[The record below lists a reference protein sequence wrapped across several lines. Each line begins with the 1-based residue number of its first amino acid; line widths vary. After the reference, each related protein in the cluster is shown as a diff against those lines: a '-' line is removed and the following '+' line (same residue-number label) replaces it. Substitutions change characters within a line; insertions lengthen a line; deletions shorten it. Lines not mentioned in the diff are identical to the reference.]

1 MEVNRRRLE
10 GKIRYSVGR
19 RNRYS
24 WNPTRSVFNKGE
36 SRSARSVIEYCG
48 AARRFVEEYTESRR
62 GGALAGIADQHV
74 NWCAGPR
81 NNTRPPCLFKTDPH
95 SSRRIKGVSGVLH
108 RPRNTLLAG
117 QRPRL
122 CLKFRPRD
130 PMTERNSI
138 KFMYT
143 RIRTGVDSRRPWD
156 MWDLDLDICIS
167 SVSKYSYLSL
177 IHSSSLSLC
186 FTAASNWN
194 CIRLHRFVAPYR
206 LALPTPACFTSME
219 CVCLCLNMQ
228 LII

>member
-1 MEVNRRRLE
+1 MEVNRMWLV
-10 GKIRYSVGR
+10 GKIRYSVRR

-48 AARRFVEEYTESRR
+48 ATVRR
-62 GGALAGIADQHV
+62 GTRTCGGAPAGIADQHV
-74 NWCAGPR
+74 NWCAVPR

-143 RIRTGVDSRRPWD
+143 GIRTGVESPILSKTVRYVRLRFRYLHIHRVQISASLFDKFLRP
-156 MWDLDLDICIS
+156 
-167 SVSKYSYLSL
+167 
-177 IHSSSLSLC
+177 
-186 FTAASNWN
+186 
-194 CIRLHRFVAPYR
+194 VALLY
-206 LALPTPACFTSME
+206 CGF
-219 CVCLCLNMQ
+219 
-228 LII
+228 